1 MPMNK
6 ILTSLIE
13 FLEAKS
19 LSYDPDEEA
28 QAVRLGVDAA
38 NLRWRCF
45 ACKDDSG
52 RFVFVSLIPIKA
64 PEARRVA
71 CAEVL
76 CRINARLGLG
86 HFDMDF
92 NDGELVFRTVVPLA
106 KRGRLSADLIEHL
119 LQGHTV
125 VVDRFIPA
133 ITSVVFSG
141 QSPKKALALL
151 EESTEDAPAREQ
163 FSLN

>member
-28 QAVRLGVDAA
+28 QAVRLGIEAA

-76 CRINARLGLG
+76 SLPIYPALTDHELADVCGAVS
-86 HFDMDF
+86 DF
-92 NDGELVFRTVVPLA
+92 QKG
-106 KRGRLSADLIEHL
+106 
-119 LQGHTV
+119 
-125 VVDRFIPA
+125 
-133 ITSVVFSG
+133 
-141 QSPKKALALL
+141 
-151 EESTEDAPAREQ
+151 
-163 FSLN
+163 